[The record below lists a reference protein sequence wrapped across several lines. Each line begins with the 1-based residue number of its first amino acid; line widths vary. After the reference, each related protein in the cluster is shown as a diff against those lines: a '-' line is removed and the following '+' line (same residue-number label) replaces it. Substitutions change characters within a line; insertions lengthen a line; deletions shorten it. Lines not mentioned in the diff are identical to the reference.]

1 MTATLL
7 GIKNLNFRADGQDVI
22 GTQLFFSF
30 PEDGAE
36 GQICDKIF
44 VREGTISL
52 PPLTPGMALNITF
65 NRKGKPE
72 RIDAVPAKQ
81 ININK

>member
-1 MTATLL
+1 MATLL
-7 GIKNLNFRADGQDVI
+7 GFKNLNFRADGQDVI
-22 GTQLFFSF
+22 GTQLFISF
-30 PEDGAE
+30 PEANVE
-36 GQICDKIF
+36 GLMCDRFF
-44 VREGTISL
+44 VKEGSLPL
-52 PPLTPGMALNITF
+52 PPLTPGMALNITY